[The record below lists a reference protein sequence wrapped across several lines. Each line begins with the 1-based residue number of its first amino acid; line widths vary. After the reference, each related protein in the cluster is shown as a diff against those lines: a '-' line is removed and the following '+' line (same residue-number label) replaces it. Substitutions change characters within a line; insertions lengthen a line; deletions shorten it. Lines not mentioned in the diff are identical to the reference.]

1 MKLADWCANINTCM
15 KHKYGHI
22 KKCLYCS
29 AEFETRPRFVDY
41 CSQKCKNPLN
51 RGEYDPWNKGKQMTE
66 EFKQTKMNL
75 AGLAKGWGWN
85 KGVPNER
92 QREKWLKDNPNK
104 DGKVNNQRPKNPI
117 TDPLRKYRSKVR
129 HATYRT
135 LKEMK
140 ANGEWIPERGKG
152 SDDWQLDHI
161 IPHKQGFDLGI
172 EPSLLGQRNNIQFI
186 KGKDNRKKWDTYQP
200 LDVVKAITG
209 DKNGL

>member
-1 MKLADWCANINTCM
+1 MTV
-15 KHKYGHI
+15 
-22 KKCLYCS
+22 
-29 AEFETRPRFVDY
+29 PRKIDY
-41 CSQKCKNPLN
+41 CSQPCKNPRN
-51 RGEYDPWNKGKQMTE
+51 RPGHSAWNKGLKMTD

-75 AGLAKGWGWN
+75 TGLAKGRGWN
-85 KGVPNER
+85 KGMPNER

-104 DGKVNNQRPKNPI
+104 DGKANNQRPKNPI

-140 ANGEWIPERGKG
+140 DQGEWIPERGKG
-152 SDDWQLDHI
+152 PDDWQLDHI

-172 EPSLLGQRNNIQFI
+172 EPSLLGRRNNIQFI

-200 LDVVKAITG
+200 LNVVKAITG
-209 DKNGL
+209 ENNGL

>member
-1 MKLADWCANINTCM
+1 M